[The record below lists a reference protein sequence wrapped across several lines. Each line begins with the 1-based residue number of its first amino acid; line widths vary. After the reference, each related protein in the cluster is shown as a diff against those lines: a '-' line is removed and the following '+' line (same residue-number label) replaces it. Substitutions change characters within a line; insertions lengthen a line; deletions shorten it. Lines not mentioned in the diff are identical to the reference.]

1 MAMTKAG
8 IVERVTTQ
16 CGFTRKEAI
25 EYVETVFSI
34 MKHTL
39 ESGEHGG
46 FFWPVVTPCSV
57 AAQRDGNS
65 FLSRQGIDQ

>member
-25 EYVETVFSI
+25 EYVECYV
-34 MKHTL
+34 
-39 ESGEHGG
+39 
-46 FFWPVVTPCSV
+46 P
-57 AAQRDGNS
+57 R
-65 FLSRQGIDQ
+65 